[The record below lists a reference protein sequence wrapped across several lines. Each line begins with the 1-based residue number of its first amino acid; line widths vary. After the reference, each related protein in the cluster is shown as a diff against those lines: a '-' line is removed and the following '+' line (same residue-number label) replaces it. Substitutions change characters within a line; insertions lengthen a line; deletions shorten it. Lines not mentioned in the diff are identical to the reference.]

1 MSDPTMRTVGSRG
14 TSKAVTPI
22 APAPTPVSV
31 TNTPKAEPNKIV
43 RICAGRSPSSPTRA
57 DEIVEDMLAE
67 E

>member
-1 MSDPTMRTVGSRG
+1 MRTVASRG
-14 TSKAVTPI
+14 TIKAVTPM

-31 TNTPKAEPNKIV
+31 TNTPKATQQDRKNLRRMLLEL
-43 RICAGRSPSSPTRA
+43 ADSG